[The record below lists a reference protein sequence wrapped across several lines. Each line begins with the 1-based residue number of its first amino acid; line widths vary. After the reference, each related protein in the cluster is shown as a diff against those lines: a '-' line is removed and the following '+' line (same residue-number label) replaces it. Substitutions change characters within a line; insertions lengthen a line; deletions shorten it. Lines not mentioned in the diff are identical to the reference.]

1 MSTQMILAVSLFFHL
16 LATVV
21 WVGGLVLL
29 TILVTP
35 AIAQTLSEHP
45 ALHAFLARLRQ
56 RFAMYSN
63 LALLVL
69 LGTGMTQ
76 MALDPQ
82 YQGFLQIENTWSVV
96 MFAKHLVIAVMVLVG
111 LVLQFAIAPALE
123 RISLLVAR
131 GKHAAIDDAAWGRLR
146 RTEQRL
152 TWLNAA
158 FGVVVLACSAWAG
171 SL

>member
-29 TILVTP
+29 TILVMP
-35 AIAQTLSEHP
+35 SVSRTLSEHP
-45 ALHAFLARLRQ
+45 ALHAFLTRVRQ
-56 RFAMYSN
+56 RFAIYSN

-96 MFAKHLVIAVMVLVG
+96 MFAKHIAIVGMVIVG
-111 LVLQFAIAPALE
+111 VTLQFAIAPSLE

-131 GKHAAIDDAAWGRLR
+131 GKNGAADDAAWGRLR

-158 FGVVVLACSAWAG
+158 FGVLVLAFSAWAG